1 MRTRDLITAAFA
13 VAAVAVPMGAS
24 APAAVGAA
32 PGGHARP
39 APTDRAKLH
48 HLIGLRSGH
57 LVVFVLRGLR
67 GCAVS
72 SAHLRTTDSQ
82 RRLAEARLKA
92 AIRRGVLI
100 VRARG
105 RHASLEVRCAST
117 RAPAGKP
124 VHGGGATNTNGT
136 LLFNGTFGSSS
147 CTQGSCPAALANWPS
162 IYGNCYGVLGSTQAQ
177 FDVSSSC
184 DPAGDGNF
192 RTDLCS
198 SRNCDHNMAS
208 GDYYVAGQGT
218 CTSIPVRFPNGLGTI
233 PYYGWFQFAE
243 TKDNEAWGSAGWE
256 MDVSSQLDGVNEF
269 GVAFQFYNDGGIAWF
284 SGPIDTGWHT
294 LSICTNNAD
303 NQSGQVWSIWLDGAR
318 QTFNQGPGA
327 GSQSIG
333 GFPIIYDGTSW
344 PLDINDYTGQA
355 SGHDVNY
362 PYPTLVV
369 HGAPLISSAGPGTV
383 PPEPPGG
390 WNSP

>member
-1 MRTRDLITAAFA
+1 MTAAIA
-13 VAAVAVPMGAS
+13 VAALAVPAAAS
-24 APAAVGAA
+24 APEALGAGDRT
-32 PGGHARP
+32 PHVSVGHAR
-39 APTDRAKLH
+39 LH
-48 HLIGLRSGH
+48 HLKGLRSGH
-57 LVVFVLRGLR
+57 VVVFVLRGLR

-72 SAHLRTTDSQ
+72 SAHLRTTESR
-82 RRLAEARLKA
+82 RRLAGARLKA

-100 VRARG
+100 VKARG
-105 RHASLEVRCAST
+105 RRESLEVRCAST
-117 RAPAGKP
+117 RAPAHKP
-124 VHGGGATNTNGT
+124 PTHGGGTPTTAGT
-136 LLFNGTFGSSS
+136 LLFNGTFDSS
-147 CTQGSCPAALANWPS
+147 NWPS
-162 IYGNCYGVLGSTQAQ
+162 VYGNCYQVLSPTQAE
-177 FDVSSSC
+177 FDVSNGC
-184 DPAGDGNF
+184 DPAGDGNL

-198 SRNCDHNMAS
+198 SHNCDHNMAS

-269 GVAFQFYNDGGIAWF
+269 GIAFQFYNDGGIAWF

-294 LSICTNNAD
+294 LSICTNNGD
-303 NQSGQVWSIWLDGAR
+303 DHSGAVWSIWLDGVR
-318 QTFNQGPGA
+318 QTFSQGPGA
-327 GSQSIG
+327 GTQSIS

-355 SGHDVNY
+355 SGHAVNY
-362 PYPTLVV
+362 PYPAVV
-369 HGAPLISSAGPGTV
+369 IHGPPLISSAGPNTV